1 MKPADRIPLDLLRA
15 RLPLFS
21 EFELLGQGGFGAV
34 YTIYDRGIAKRAALK
49 VSRVEPGQGEM
60 MPAER
65 FLREVRILIRSSNV
79 PGLVRVFRHGTIEID
94 DAPGESLLWY
104 TMELCGGSL
113 KEALPDLP
121 LDARV
126 SVVDQL
132 LEVLCFLEAWGI
144 AHRDLKPENVF
155 LASRPPDPIVIKLGD
170 FGIAR
175 GTRMSADHQRTLTDQ
190 NYRLGSPIYMPPEL
204 FLSATEPDLLRG
216 DQYSA
221 GLLIHGVLS
230 AGQMPLAGSFST
242 LAGILRAKRQGLVP
256 LTVPGYRAPTGALSG
271 VERCLRRMS
280 DPEPDAR
287 YKNMAEAARSLRAAL
302 VSADLSPGTPIR
314 GGA

>member
-1 MKPADRIPLDLLRA
+1 MRPADRIPLDLLRA

-34 YTIYDRGIAKRAALK
+34 YTIYDRGMGLRAALK
-49 VSRVEPGQGEM
+49 VSRVEPAQGEM

-65 FLREVRILIRSSNV
+65 FLREVRILVRSSNV
-79 PGLVRVFRHGTIEID
+79 PGLVRVYRHGAIEVD
-94 DAPGESLLWY
+94 GAPGEALLWY
-104 TMELCGGSL
+104 TMELCDGSL

-121 LDARV
+121 LSARV
-126 SVVDQL
+126 SVVEQL
-132 LEVLCFLEAWGI
+132 LEVLCYLEAWGI

-155 LASRPPDPIVIKLGD
+155 LADRSPNSIVIKLGD

-175 GTRMSADHQRTLTDQ
+175 GTRLSADYQRTLTDQ

-221 GLLIHGVLS
+221 GLVIHGVLS
-230 AGQMPLAGSFST
+230 GGQMPLAGSFGT

-256 LTVPGYRAPTGALSG
+256 LKVPGYRAPAAALSG

-287 YKNMAEAARSLRAAL
+287 YKNMAEAARALRSAMAL
-302 VSADLSPGTPIR
+302 ADLSATAPMGL
-314 GGA
+314 GS